1 MEAKDRL
8 SNAIVFMLIALL
20 WTALLFVGVWLAFGW
35 LVESF
40 GREVAVVT
48 VFGLAGVLLAVVLW
62 VASSRHTTS
71 IWRSALHY
79 AADTHEMNVTALR
92 SLSSVQREDARAHR
106 ITVQGQT
113 AIDVA
118 HYRAQLGTMQDAR
131 RLALADLRAE
141 QRTQPAQPSQPAQT
155 WAMDA
160 DVNDDG
166 DAGFQWMQ

>member
-40 GREVAVVT
+40 GREVAIVT
-48 VFGLAGVLLAVVLW
+48 TFAVGGVLLAVVLW
-62 VASSRHTTS
+62 VASSKHTTS

-79 AADTHEMNVTALR
+79 AADTQEQSVTALR

-118 HYRAQLGTMQDAR
+118 SYRAQLGTMQDAR

-155 WAMDA
+155 WAMGGDA
-160 DVNDDG
+160 DDDK
-166 DAGFQWMQ
+166 DNFQWMQ